1 MHASSVKKKKEK
13 PAQWEAQ
20 APQLE
25 GSLHSLQPE
34 KSPQSNEDPAQPW
47 LNQLIKQL
55 FNYNPKLNSKAQ
67 LFQGTNLYSSI

>member
-25 GSLHSLQPE
+25 GSLHLLQPE
-34 KSPQSNEDPAQPW
+34 KSPQSNEDPAQP
-47 LNQLIKQL
+47 
-55 FNYNPKLNSKAQ
+55 
-67 LFQGTNLYSSI
+67 